1 LTPLPKELDL
11 FIAKLQQSTNYVI
24 IELSLLFF
32 TPRQFSIWRNYLH
45 LGLLGWLAA
54 AANKIVAIFMGVL
67 QLKSELGP
75 SNLN

>member
-32 TPRQFSIWRNYLH
+32 TPRQFSIWRNCLH
-45 LGLLGWLAA
+45 LGLLGWLAGRRRQQNSGYFHGCTA
-54 AANKIVAIFMGVL
+54 T
-67 QLKSELGP
+67 EE
-75 SNLN
+75 